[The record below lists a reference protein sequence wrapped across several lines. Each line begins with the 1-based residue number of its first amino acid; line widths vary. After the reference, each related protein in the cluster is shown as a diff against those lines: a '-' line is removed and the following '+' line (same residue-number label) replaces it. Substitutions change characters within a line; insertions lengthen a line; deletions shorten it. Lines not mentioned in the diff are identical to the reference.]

1 MGFGKVGEPND
12 ERWRSIGGYRG
23 YVAAKSDWLDVQ
35 RITILWA
42 LWLAG

>member
-1 MGFGKVGEPND
+1 MSFGKVGEPND
-12 ERWRSIGGYRG
+12 ERWIRGYRG